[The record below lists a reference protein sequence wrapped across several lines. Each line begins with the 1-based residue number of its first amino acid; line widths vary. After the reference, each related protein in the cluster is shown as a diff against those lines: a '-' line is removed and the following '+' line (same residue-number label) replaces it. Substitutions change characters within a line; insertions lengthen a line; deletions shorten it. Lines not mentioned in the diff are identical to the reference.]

1 MSHGR
6 HRPRRSI
13 GKGLTVAAAV
23 VVVAGAVGYGAVQY
37 AVPAISSG
45 GCGSNALVLPVSAA
59 PDIAPAVTEVAT
71 RWNATKPT
79 SSGKCVRAQVTPVLP
94 SSVATAMTAQFVS
107 APKQAS
113 PAASPA
119 AGAGLSPAVWIPDSM
134 SWLDRVRAYNTN
146 AFSELGASVAS
157 SPIVVAAAQ
166 KDASSLGL
174 NSPTISPKSLITLLH
189 AMRDGDLSDS
199 PTKFQLGVANPATD
213 TVGFATA
220 AVLAALDSGKQDG
233 LPAGGALIADYRF
246 IGPIGHDAADSA
258 ALMDTFGTKVQGW
271 QPMTAAVVS
280 EQAVVAH
287 NLADG
292 GSPYKAIQLAGITS
306 ALDYPVATVAGTPSN
321 LMDAAASFEQDLSS
335 AASQQTFA
343 EHGFRTPSGNA
354 AEQFPAAHGAG
365 GVPAAKPTQIRYD
378 KKTSP
383 VIDLWA
389 AANEEAQV
397 LTLVD
402 VASSMGTA
410 SPYNG
415 LSRLALTSAAA
426 KAGLKLFTPN
436 SSVGV
441 WGFAPGITKAN
452 YAELVPL
459 GPLNQNNAKVVKT
472 FEGAK
477 PTASTGCA
485 LYPALAAAYKK
496 LRDSYVDGQINTVVV
511 FTDCAAEP
519 PDGSM
524 PKSALLNT
532 LENMADPASPIRV
545 VLINV
550 GSASN
555 DQNLKDIASTVGGS
569 AVPLSAPQQITA
581 VFMGALVALS

>member
-1 MSHGR
+1 
-6 HRPRRSI
+6 
-13 GKGLTVAAAV
+13 
-23 VVVAGAVGYGAVQY
+23 
-37 AVPAISSG
+37 
-45 GCGSNALVLPVSAA
+45 
-59 PDIAPAVTEVAT
+59 
-71 RWNATKPT
+71 
-79 SSGKCVRAQVTPVLP
+79 
-94 SSVATAMTAQFVS
+94 
-107 APKQAS
+107 
-113 PAASPA
+113 
-119 AGAGLSPAVWIPDSM
+119 M

-146 AFSELGASVAS
+146 AFSEVGQSLAS
-157 SPIVVAAAQ
+157 SPIVVAASQ

-174 NSPTISPKSLITLLH
+174 NNDAISPKALIALLH

-199 PTKFQLGVANPATD
+199 PTKFQLGVANPASD
-213 TVGFATA
+213 TVGFAIA
-220 AVLAALDSGKQDG
+220 QVLAALDSGKQDG

-246 IGPIGHDAADSA
+246 IGPIGQDAADSS
-258 ALMDTFGTKVQGW
+258 ALMDTFGTKVAGW

-287 NLADG
+287 NLADS
-292 GSPYKAIQLAGITS
+292 GSPYRAVQLAGVTS
-306 ALDYPVATVAGTPSN
+306 ALDYPVATLAGAPSDV
-321 LMDAAASFEQDLSS
+321 MDAAGSFEQALVSP
-335 AASQQTFA
+335 ASQQTFA
-343 EHGFRTPSGNA
+343 EHGFRTPDGNA
-354 AEQFPAAHGAG
+354 AEQFPAGHGAG

-378 KKTSP
+378 KKTST

-402 VASSMGTA
+402 VASSMGTI

-415 LSRLALTSAAA
+415 ISRLALTSAAA
-426 KAGLKLFTPN
+426 KGGLKLFTPN

-441 WGFAPGITKAN
+441 WGFAPGITKTD
-452 YAELVPL
+452 YAELAPL
-459 GPLNQNNAKVVKT
+459 GPLSQNNEKVVKT
-472 FEGAK
+472 FESAK
-477 PTASTGCA
+477 PTASSGCA

-496 LRDSYVDGQINTVVV
+496 LRDSYVDGEINTVVV
-511 FTDCAAEP
+511 FTDCASEP
-519 PDGSM
+519 PGGST

-550 GSASN
+550 GGSSN

-569 AVPLSAPQQITA
+569 AVSLSAPQQITA